1 MSNLIC
7 VVHYK
12 HLSVCSEPLT
22 PLNEETFKKL
32 LESKDARC
40 MLGASYLHKEQ
51 IESLPQFC
59 VSGRLGFHRQCYQ
72 KFTNAISVLKRK
84 STITEV
90 SKKRQRRSGQFS
102 SVLFPN
108 HCMKCKSSNNI
119 TVKGKKQQP
128 KNLTTLSA
136 CEQVK
141 KAAALHHDE
150 EMLLIVTNEDLI
162 ATEFKMHEKCHRD
175 YTRVCTNEKT
185 QTSTATSNDN
195 DEDSSVRLQRLFEF
209 VQHHVIEGE
218 QSVSIKLLTEVYG
231 LDKEDCRLR
240 GKVKQKLVQE
250 FKDKL
255 LFVAVM
261 NNEAQIVLSKDV
273 LTNTK
278 KTSFLDSYRNFVV
291 KEAATTIRNDV
302 MSLIQ

>member
-1 MSNLIC
+1 MLDRQFLYAFLKEDHHEQLDLCCTLQASRCLQRAFD
-7 VVHYK
+7 
-12 HLSVCSEPLT
+12 T
-22 PLNEETFKKL
+22 LNEETFKKL
-32 LESKDARC
+32 LESKDPRC
-40 MLGASYLHKEQ
+40 TLGASYLHKEQ
-51 IESLPQFC
+51 IESLPHFFE
-59 VSGRLGFHRQCYQ
+59 SGRHGFHRQCYQ

-90 SKKRQRRSGQFS
+90 SKKRQRRSAQFS

-108 HCMKCKSSNNI
+108 HCMKCKSSNNV

-150 EMLLIVTNEDLI
+150 EILLIVTNED
-162 ATEFKMHEKCHRD
+162 FKMHEKCYRD
-175 YTRVCTNEKT
+175 YTRVCTKEKT

-195 DEDSSVRLQRLFEF
+195 DEDSSVRLQCLFEF

-231 LDKEDCRLR
+231 LDKEYCRLR

-273 LTNTK
+273 PTK
-278 KTSFLDSYRNFVV
+278 KKSSFLDSY
-291 KEAATTIRNDV
+291 
-302 MSLIQ
+302 